1 MSLDS
6 IIDHYLA
13 RVDASLW
20 SSSDELAVIANDVQR
35 GTTHHY
41 QMKKITNDS
50 YSFLQRAS
58 RLYSLL
64 NSGNA
69 TKQLQTVENQL
80 LQSYRRRLASVFQS
94 LFSKMTNKL
103 SPTELAIYKL
113 CCQDDV
119 SSAFS
124 LFKCHLCNGAL
135 TLSINDLLFCSC
147 SNEHAWPRCCRTL
160 LPLPFECA
168 QTCSLCE
175 RTITLIETDD
185 RNYVNFVKYKDKEL
199 NFLFSTI
206 CTFCM

>member
-6 IIDHYLA
+6 IIEHYLA
-13 RVDASLW
+13 RVDAPLW

-41 QMKKITNDS
+41 PMKKITNDN

-119 SSAFS
+119 SSSFS